1 MQDVDAILAD
11 SVELIDEY
19 EMRID
24 DVREVVINE
33 LLGEQ
38 TLPLKQRP

>member
-1 MQDVDAILAD
+1 MHPLRTLRDVG
-11 SVELIDEY
+11 
-19 EMRID
+19 
-24 DVREVVINE
+24 EVVINE